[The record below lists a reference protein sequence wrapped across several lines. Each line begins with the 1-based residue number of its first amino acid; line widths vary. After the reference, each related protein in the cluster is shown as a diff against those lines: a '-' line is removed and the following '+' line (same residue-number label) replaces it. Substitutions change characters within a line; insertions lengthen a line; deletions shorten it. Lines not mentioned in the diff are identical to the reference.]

1 MNALSEIVN
10 LKEYPINNTESGEY
24 KKLIEH
30 NRKLLDKDGCCV
42 LPSFVLQQ
50 SLKRMKEEVER
61 NLPKTYWTKD
71 NQSSKKNFFI

>member
-10 LKEYPINNTESGEY
+10 LKEYPINNTESAEY

-42 LPSFVLQQ
+42 LPNFVLQQ
-50 SLKRMKEEVER
+50 SLKK
-61 NLPKTYWTKD
+61 
-71 NQSSKKNFFI
+71 